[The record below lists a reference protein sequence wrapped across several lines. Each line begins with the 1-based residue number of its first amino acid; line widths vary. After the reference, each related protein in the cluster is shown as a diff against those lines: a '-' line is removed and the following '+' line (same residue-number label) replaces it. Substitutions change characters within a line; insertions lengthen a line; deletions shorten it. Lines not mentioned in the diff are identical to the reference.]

1 MKTIAIIDDDIHIG
15 DVLEQLLR
23 REGYQVLRA
32 YSGTE
37 ALYLLSQQRPDLVLL
52 DLMLPGLSGEEVL
65 PKIQSFPVI
74 ILSAKGDVENK
85 VELLQAGAVD
95 YITKPFHPLELLAR
109 IGVHL
114 RRPRGEEEGQVLTVE
129 ELSLD
134 PLSRQVTVAGQEVH
148 LTKTEY
154 AILKLFLQHPNQA
167 LSKSVIL
174 ERISLDTPD
183 CTDSSLKQ
191 HMSNLRK
198 KLRQASGKE
207 YLQSVWG
214 IGFRLTAS

>member
-15 DVLEQLLR
+15 DVLEELLR
-23 REGYQVLRA
+23 REGYSVLRA

-37 ALYLLSQQRPDLVLL
+37 ALYLLAQHRPDLVLL
-52 DLMLPGLSGEEVL
+52 DLMLPGLSGEDVL
-65 PKIQSFPVI
+65 PHIQGVPVI
-74 ILSAKGDVENK
+74 ILSAKVDVEDK
-85 VELLQAGAVD
+85 VQLLLDGAVD
-95 YITKPFHPLELLAR
+95 YITKPFHPQELLAR
-109 IGVHL
+109 IAVQL
-114 RRPRGEEEGQVLTVE
+114 RRPQAEEAQQVLTVG

-154 AILKLFLQHPNQA
+154 ALLKLFLQHPNQA
-167 LSKSVIL
+167 ISKSVIL
-174 ERISLDTPD
+174 ERISLDTPH

-214 IGFRLTAS
+214 IGFRLSQE

>member
-23 REGYQVLRA
+23 
-32 YSGTE
+32 
-37 ALYLLSQQRPDLVLL
+37 L
-52 DLMLPGLSGEEVL
+52 DL
-65 PKIQSFPVI
+65 
-74 ILSAKGDVENK
+74 
-85 VELLQAGAVD
+85 
-95 YITKPFHPLELLAR
+95 
-109 IGVHL
+109 
-114 RRPRGEEEGQVLTVE
+114 
-129 ELSLD
+129 
-134 PLSRQVTVAGQEVH
+134 LSRQVTVAGQEVH

-198 KLRQASGKE
+198 KLHQASGKE

-214 IGFRLTAS
+214 IGFRLTPP